1 MQFIKGIKESETR
14 RRINSTR
21 KIWNESVL
29 TRQNAVDDGNK
40 NKLVISYHY
49 KNPNTFS
56 KQGSI

>member
-1 MQFIKGIKESETR
+1 MQFIKGIKESETKR
-14 RRINSTR
+14 KINGTR

-40 NKLVISYHY
+40 NKLVISYYY
-49 KNPNTFS
+49 KNPNTFY